1 MRVRL
6 RRVRSDMPERQ
17 LSVLLQIGSS
27 GGWKMDFLLNF
38 SRLIDRVST
47 AIGRTLS
54 WFILLAVIVSTMNAI
69 VRKLFD
75 VSSNSWLELQW
86 VLFGAV
92 FLLCSSWTLLSN
104 EHIRIDIVNSL
115 MPKAVRDWIDI
126 IGHVFFLLPLTII
139 MMIVSWPFA
148 IRSLLLN
155 EQSVNAG
162 GLAQWPAKFLIPI
175 GFLMLFFQGLSELIK
190 RIAIMRGM
198 LEDTTSGGGHH
209 AAAEAEAARLLAQV
223 EEAR

>member
-1 MRVRL
+1 
-6 RRVRSDMPERQ
+6 
-17 LSVLLQIGSS
+17 
-27 GGWKMDFLLNF
+27 MDFLLNF
-38 SRLIDRVST
+38 SRLIDRVSS
-47 AIGRTLS
+47 AVGRTLS
-54 WFILLAVIVSTMNAI
+54 WLILLAVIVSTVNAV

-115 MPKAVRDWIDI
+115 LPKAARDWIDI
-126 IGHVFFLLPLTII
+126 AGHVLFLLPLTIV

-148 IRSLLLN
+148 MRSLLLN
-155 EQSVNAG
+155 EQSINAG
-162 GLAQWPAKFLIPI
+162 GLPQWPAKLLIPI
-175 GFLMLFFQGLSELIK
+175 GFLMLFFQGVSELIK
-190 RIAIMRGM
+190 RIAIMRGA

-223 EEAR
+223 DEAR

>member
-1 MRVRL
+1 
-6 RRVRSDMPERQ
+6 
-17 LSVLLQIGSS
+17 
-27 GGWKMDFLLNF
+27 MDLLLNL

-47 AIGRTLS
+47 AVGRSLS
-54 WFILLAVIVSTMNAI
+54 WLILLAVIISTINAVI
-69 VRKLFD
+69 RKLFD

-86 VLFGAV
+86 VLVGAV

-104 EHIRIDIVNSL
+104 EHIRIDIVTSL
-115 MPKAVRDWIDI
+115 FPKSVRDWIDI
-126 IGHVFFLLPLTII
+126 VGHVVFLLPLTII

-155 EQSVNAG
+155 EQSINAG
-162 GLAQWPAKFLIPI
+162 GLPQWPAKFLIPI
-175 GFLMLFFQGLSELIK
+175 GFLMLFFQGVSELIK
-190 RIAIMRGM
+190 RIAIMRGA

-223 EEAR
+223 EESR

>member
-1 MRVRL
+1 
-6 RRVRSDMPERQ
+6 
-17 LSVLLQIGSS
+17 
-27 GGWKMDFLLNF
+27 MDLLLNL

-47 AIGRTLS
+47 AVGRSLS
-54 WFILLAVIVSTMNAI
+54 WLILLAVIISTINAVI
-69 VRKLFD
+69 RKLFD

-104 EHIRIDIVNSL
+104 EHIRIDIVTNL
-115 MPKAVRDWIDI
+115 FPKSVRDWIDI
-126 IGHVFFLLPLTII
+126 VGHVVFLLPLTII

-155 EQSVNAG
+155 EQSINAG
-162 GLAQWPAKFLIPI
+162 GLPQWPAKFLIPI
-175 GFLMLFFQGLSELIK
+175 GFLMLFFQGVSELIK
-190 RIAIMRGM
+190 RIAIMRGA

-223 EEAR
+223 EESR

>member
-1 MRVRL
+1 
-6 RRVRSDMPERQ
+6 
-17 LSVLLQIGSS
+17 
-27 GGWKMDFLLNF
+27 MDLLLNL

-47 AIGRTLS
+47 AVGRSLS
-54 WFILLAVIVSTMNAI
+54 WLILLAVIISTINAVI
-69 VRKLFD
+69 RKLFD

-104 EHIRIDIVNSL
+104 EHIRIDIVTSL
-115 MPKAVRDWIDI
+115 FPKSVRDWIDI
-126 IGHVFFLLPLTII
+126 VGHVVFLLPLTII

-155 EQSVNAG
+155 EQSINAG
-162 GLAQWPAKFLIPI
+162 GLPQWPAKFLIPI
-175 GFLMLFFQGLSELIK
+175 GFLMLFFQGVSELIK
-190 RIAIMRGM
+190 RIAIMRGA

-223 EEAR
+223 EESR

>member
-1 MRVRL
+1 
-6 RRVRSDMPERQ
+6 
-17 LSVLLQIGSS
+17 
-27 GGWKMDFLLNF
+27 MDFLLNF
-38 SRLIDRVST
+38 SRLIDRVSS
-47 AIGRTLS
+47 AVGRTLS
-54 WFILLAVIVSTMNAI
+54 WLILLAVIVSTVNAI
-69 VRKLFD
+69 IRKLFD

-115 MPKAVRDWIDI
+115 LPKAARDWIDI
-126 IGHVFFLLPLTII
+126 AGHVLFLLPLTIV

-148 IRSLLLN
+148 MRSLLLN
-155 EQSVNAG
+155 EQSINAG
-162 GLAQWPAKFLIPI
+162 GLPQWPAKLLIPI
-175 GFLMLFFQGLSELIK
+175 GFLMLFFQGVSELIK
-190 RIAIMRGM
+190 RIAIMRGA

-223 EEAR
+223 DEAR

>member
-1 MRVRL
+1 
-6 RRVRSDMPERQ
+6 
-17 LSVLLQIGSS
+17 
-27 GGWKMDFLLNF
+27 MDFLLNF
-38 SRLIDRVST
+38 SRLIDRVSS
-47 AIGRTLS
+47 AVGRTLS
-54 WFILLAVIVSTMNAI
+54 WLILLAVIVSTVNAI

-115 MPKAVRDWIDI
+115 LPKAARDWIDI
-126 IGHVFFLLPLTII
+126 AGHVLFLLPLTIV

-148 IRSLLLN
+148 MRSLLLN
-155 EQSVNAG
+155 EQSINAG
-162 GLAQWPAKFLIPI
+162 GLPQWPAKLLIPI
-175 GFLMLFFQGLSELIK
+175 GFLMLFFQGVSELIK
-190 RIAIMRGM
+190 RIAIMRGA

-223 EEAR
+223 DEAR

>member
-1 MRVRL
+1 
-6 RRVRSDMPERQ
+6 
-17 LSVLLQIGSS
+17 
-27 GGWKMDFLLNF
+27 MDFLLNF
-38 SRLIDRVST
+38 SRLIDRVSS
-47 AIGRTLS
+47 AVGRTLS
-54 WFILLAVIVSTMNAI
+54 WLILLAVIVSTVNAI

-92 FLLCSSWTLLSN
+92 FVLCSSWTLLSN

-115 MPKAVRDWIDI
+115 LPKAARDWIDI
-126 IGHVFFLLPLTII
+126 AGHVLFLLPLTIV

-148 IRSLLLN
+148 MRSLLLN
-155 EQSVNAG
+155 EQSINAG
-162 GLAQWPAKFLIPI
+162 GLPQWPAKLLIPI
-175 GFLMLFFQGLSELIK
+175 GFLMLFFQGVSELIK
-190 RIAIMRGM
+190 RIAIMRGA

-223 EEAR
+223 DEAR

>member
-1 MRVRL
+1 M
-6 RRVRSDMPERQ
+6 D
-17 LSVLLQIGSS
+17 VLLN
-27 GGWKMDFLLNF
+27 L

-47 AIGRTLS
+47 AVGRSLS
-54 WFILLAVIVSTMNAI
+54 WFILLAVIVSTINAI
-69 VRKLFD
+69 IRKLFD

-115 MPKAVRDWIDI
+115 MPKPVRDWIDI
-126 IGHVFFLLPLTII
+126 IGHVLFLLPLTII

-190 RIAIMRGM
+190 RIAIMRGA

-223 EEAR
+223 EETR